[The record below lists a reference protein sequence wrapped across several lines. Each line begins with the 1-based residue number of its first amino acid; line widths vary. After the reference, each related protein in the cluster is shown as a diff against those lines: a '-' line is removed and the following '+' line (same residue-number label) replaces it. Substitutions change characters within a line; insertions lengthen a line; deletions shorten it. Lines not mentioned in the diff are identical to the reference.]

1 MEKNCAPLPSD
12 IIPQNT
18 KTPMKGS
25 DININFN
32 NNEEEKSEGDDS
44 GYFTPFDP
52 NKPPKPKKKEDKIE
66 IIKDKN
72 ANYDLNFK
80 IIVIGNSGVGKSCLT
95 LRATEGI
102 FEVNSPTLPVSINNF
117 NVKINNTCIRLQIWD
132 TCGQE
137 KYRALIKGFY
147 NNSSLAIIAYSV
159 TDKNS
164 FEDVNVW
171 YKLLKEN
178 LSDCKIF
185 LIANKVDSPERV
197 ITFEQGNKCR
207 NDFNFD
213 LYMETS
219 AKSGFNASEL
229 FINAANILYKET
241 EKLNNLRKNS
251 NTSEKK
257 IIKNIQLRKK
267 KSGEVDDEDGGEYD
281 DGCCA

>member
-1 MEKNCAPLPSD
+1 M
-12 IIPQNT
+12 
-18 KTPMKGS
+18 
-25 DININFN
+25 INNSN
-32 NNEEEKSEGDDS
+32 SEDGITISYQFKLILLGD
-44 GYFTPFDP
+44 
-52 NKPPKPKKKEDKIE
+52 
-66 IIKDKN
+66 
-72 ANYDLNFK
+72 
-80 IIVIGNSGVGKSCLT
+80 SGVGKSSL
-95 LRATEGI
+95 LHSYMKEGFQDNI
-102 FEVNSPTLPVSINNF
+102 PCTINADFKIKKLKIDPYTTVNIT
-117 NVKINNTCIRLQIWD
+117 IWD

-137 KYRALIKGFY
+137 KYRALIKQYY
-147 NNSSLAIIAYSV
+147 NNSSLAIIVYSV

-178 LSDCKIF
+178 VSDCKIF
-185 LIANKVDSPERV
+185 LIENKVDSPERV
-197 ITFEQGNKCR
+197 ITYEQGNKCR

-251 NTSEKK
+251 NTREKK

>member
-102 FEVNSPTLPVSINNF
+102 FKVNSPTLPVSINNF

-137 KYRALIKGFY
+137 RYRALIKGFY

-178 LSDCKIF
+178 LSD
-185 LIANKVDSPERV
+185 
-197 ITFEQGNKCR
+197 
-207 NDFNFD
+207 
-213 LYMETS
+213 
-219 AKSGFNASEL
+219 
-229 FINAANILYKET
+229 
-241 EKLNNLRKNS
+241 
-251 NTSEKK
+251 
-257 IIKNIQLRKK
+257 
-267 KSGEVDDEDGGEYD
+267 
-281 DGCCA
+281 

>member
-72 ANYDLNFK
+72 VKYDLNFK
-80 IIVIGNSGVGKSCLT
+80 IIVLGNMGVGKSCLA
-95 LRATEGI
+95 LRATEGV
-102 FEVNSPTLPVSINNF
+102 FKEKLGSTVPLSVNNF
-117 NVKINNTCIRLQIWD
+117 NVKINNTCISLQIWD

-137 KYRALIKGFY
+137 KYRALIKGYY
-147 NNSSLAIIAYSV
+147 NNSSLAIIVYSV
-159 TDKNS
+159 IDKNR

-185 LIANKVDSPERV
+185 LIANKVDSP
-197 ITFEQGNKCR
+197 
-207 NDFNFD
+207 
-213 LYMETS
+213 
-219 AKSGFNASEL
+219 
-229 FINAANILYKET
+229 
-241 EKLNNLRKNS
+241 
-251 NTSEKK
+251 
-257 IIKNIQLRKK
+257 
-267 KSGEVDDEDGGEYD
+267 
-281 DGCCA
+281 